1 MTDDSFFL
9 TCDRLSQSVDATQY
23 ERLRWAKT
31 EGPMLA
37 RLVELAHGAI
47 ADRPEF
53 ELTEEGATG
62 DIRRF
67 VLKIHGHRVIG
78 LVIWLDQDHR
88 ACLTVENIAR
98 GRYQVMAGDP
108 VSADYALVDEAWMAA
123 TLQVLFARIQL

>member
-9 TCDRLSQSVDATQY
+9 ACDRLSQAVDAAQY

-37 RLVELAHGAI
+37 RLVDLAHAAM
-47 ADRPEF
+47 ADRTEF

-67 VLKIHGHRVIG
+67 VLKIHGHRVVG
-78 LVIWLDQDHR
+78 LAIWLDQGH
-88 ACLTVENIAR
+88 ACLTVENVAR
-98 GRYQVMAGDP
+98 GRYQVGTADP
-108 VSADYALVDEAWMAA
+108 VTADYAVVDEAWMAT
-123 TLQVLFARIQL
+123 TLQTLFARIQL

>member
-9 TCDRLSQSVDATQY
+9 TCDRLSQAVDATQY

-37 RLVELAHGAI
+37 RLVDLALAAI
-47 ADRPEF
+47 AERPEF

-62 DIRRF
+62 DVRRF
-67 VLKIHGHRVIG
+67 VLKIHSHRVVG
-78 LVIWLDQDHR
+78 LVIWLDQGH

-98 GRYQVMAGDP
+98 GRYQAGAGDP

-123 TLQVLFARIQL
+123 TLQVLFARIQV

>member
-9 TCDRLSQSVDATQY
+9 ACDRLSQAVDATQY

-37 RLVELAHGAI
+37 RLVELAHAAM
-47 ADRPEF
+47 ADRSEF

-67 VLKIHGHRVIG
+67 VLKIYGHRVIG
-78 LVIWLDQDHR
+78 LAIWLDHGH
-88 ACLTVENIAR
+88 ACLTVETVAR
-98 GRYQVMAGDP
+98 GRYQVDAEGP
-108 VSADYALVDEAWMAA
+108 VTADYAVVDEAWMAA
-123 TLQVLFARIQL
+123 TLQTLFARIQV

>member
-9 TCDRLSQSVDATQY
+9 ACDRLSLAVDAAQY

-37 RLVELAHGAI
+37 RLVDLAQAAI
-47 ADRPEF
+47 AERSEF

-78 LVIWLDQDHR
+78 LAIWLDQGH
-88 ACLTVENIAR
+88 ACLTVETIAR
-98 GRYQVMAGDP
+98 GRYQVGTDDP
-108 VSADYALVDEAWMAA
+108 VSADYAAVDEAWMAA
-123 TLQVLFARIQL
+123 TLKSLFARILI